1 MIEGKAREEVV
12 SKVKSLLDRTVEKG
26 CTEAEAIAAAL
37 AAQRFVVRYG
47 ITDAEL
53 SGHRKNE
60 QMVEECADPVSR
72 NWATKLALIAARSF
86 RCRAYVRHLGKRRKM
101 KTFVFVGYATDALA
115 ARTAFDFLY
124 SVGTRLANEEARR
137 CRHRCGGSRGVRTS
151 FCLGFAAGVGDELE
165 RQSFALMVVTPSC
178 VEEAFEARTAG
189 CGSFADRSALTD
201 LAAYGKGR
209 RAGSEAVR
217 SRSIEGQHS
226 LGS

>member
-37 AAQRFVVRYG
+37 AAQRLVVRYG
-47 ITDAEL
+47 ITDAEI

-60 QMVEECADPVSR
+60 QIVEECADPVSR
-72 NWATKLALIAARSF
+72 NWATKLALIVARSF

-124 SVGTRLANEEARR
+124 SVGTRRRAAAGTAAAEAEGCARR
-137 CRHRCGGSRGVRTS
+137 SAWDSQLVLETS
-151 FCLGFAAGVGDELE
+151 L
-165 RQSFALMVVTPSC
+165 S
-178 VEEAFEARTAG
+178 
-189 CGSFADRSALTD
+189 
-201 LAAYGKGR
+201 GK
-209 RAGSEAVR
+209 A
-217 SRSIEGQHS
+217 SRSWS
-226 LGS
+226 